1 MSDSIGDT
9 IAFRVHYIR
18 TDGDFSGAYPAITV
32 VHTKREL
39 EQYYAK
45 WRDDT
50 GFARSSAQGIVQGI
64 AQDSSAGQGNGPG
77 FAASALTQTPV
88 GGATEFADAVQAYTD
103 AYFDENYLV
112 ILRLMEGSGSV
123 RHTVERIEE
132 NGDIIISRTRPEI
145 GTADM
150 AEWHILIGISR
161 VYQPPRFN
169 PVMENMVITNPGP

>member
-1 MSDSIGDT
+1 MSDSIGET
-9 IAFRVHYIR
+9 IAFRVQYIR

-32 VHTKREL
+32 VQTKREFD
-39 EQYYAK
+39 QYYAS

-50 GFARSSAQGIVQGI
+50 GFVRSSAQGIVQ
-64 AQDSSAGQGNGPG
+64 DSGADQGYGPG
-77 FAASALTQTPV
+77 FAASAPAQTPV
-88 GGATEFADAVQAYTD
+88 GGAAEFADAIQTYTD
-103 AYFDENYLV
+103 AFFDENYLV

-150 AEWHILIGISR
+150 AEWHLLIGISR

-169 PVMENMVITNPGP
+169 PVMENMVILRLEL